1 MRFHLRWLWVPAWLL
16 LSGSSQFTCSSSG
29 GVLVHDDDFFNA
41 TPVASD
47 DELMATVS
55 EPLMDTMRAT
65 DEDGDEL
72 VFSIVQTSSLGV
84 VTVDDIATGAFTY
97 VASAEGEDAFSF
109 VANDGRTNS
118 NRATITIV
126 VSANTV
132 QFSKHDTGNPA
143 ARCEPPTA
151 GVAVDPFDP
160 SHWLRVSG
168 STVERSVDGG
178 GTWRRVWIDQH
189 WSKPDYAHVSFSSD
203 LPGLIYMG
211 LNHNHQSSSIHRSN
225 DGGQTWKLIWRL
237 DGSLAS
243 VRSTQGTPPDS
254 IIVTVEICGRFG
266 EFVAVDHAWR

>member
-1 MRFHLRWLWVPAWLL
+1 MRSHLRWLWVPAWLL
-16 LSGSSQFTCSSSG
+16 LSGSSDFKCSSSG
-29 GVLVHDDDFFNA
+29 GVFVHDNDFFNA

-72 VFSIVQTSSLGV
+72 VFSIVRTPSLGV

-97 VASAEGEDAFSF
+97 IASAEGEDAFSF

-132 QFSKHDTGNPA
+132 QFSERDTGNPA
-143 ARCEPPTA
+143 AHCEPPTA
-151 GVAVDPFDP
+151 GAAVDPFDP

-168 STVERSVDGG
+168 SIVERSVDGG
-178 GTWRRVWIDQH
+178 GTWRRAWIDQRG
-189 WSKPDYAHVSFSSD
+189 SKPDYARISFSSD
-203 LPGLIYMG
+203 VPGLIYMG
-211 LNHNHQSSSIHRSN
+211 LNRNRESSSIHRSN
-225 DGGQTWKLIWRL
+225 DGGQTWKLIGRV
-237 DGSLAS
+237 DGSLAA
-243 VRSTQGTPPDS
+243 VRSTQGTPPNS
-254 IIVTVEICGRFG
+254 IIVTVEICGQSD
-266 EFVAVDHAWR
+266 ELVAIDHAWR